1 MSRYMICDETAESQ
15 RIANLWQDV
24 AESSSNPNA
33 IFESAML
40 ELYALGNSIEEE
52 EIQSIKDIVGKLNV
66 AAQLGQR
73 DANFQL
79 YRLHNTFRYANPR
92 ITELGSYVDAVGHLL
107 RAVDPGSYM
116 AAEEL
121 AAAYLSAKD
130 AQNPA
135 SNGPEGVWRE
145 PSYGPLIDELGRRGM
160 LPKNMAKGAELNLI
174 QAASVGRWEAMEKLE
189 NGYERGTFGITDT
202 IRALAWTIVRRLDGD
217 VSARIPQI
225 DRTKVK
231 SVCEQLRGITRNGRI
246 FEYHRPDWNAL
257 KSTNLGLKDC
267 VIAPTVPQGNSCL
280 HVNQLVQP

>member
-1 MSRYMICDETAESQ
+1 MPIKKAIACLSFVVTAFVYASASGAAHCPPLQSTDRVQGIGEMLKSCIREAKKGDAAASWTLAVMSRYMVCDETAESQ

-107 RAVDPGSYM
+107 RAVDLGSYM

-160 LPKNMAKGAELNLI
+160 LPKNMAKGA
-174 QAASVGRWEAMEKLE
+174 
-189 NGYERGTFGITDT
+189 
-202 IRALAWTIVRRLDGD
+202 
-217 VSARIPQI
+217 
-225 DRTKVK
+225 
-231 SVCEQLRGITRNGRI
+231 
-246 FEYHRPDWNAL
+246 
-257 KSTNLGLKDC
+257 
-267 VIAPTVPQGNSCL
+267 
-280 HVNQLVQP
+280 